1 MRGIFK
7 LVAACVVSA
16 LIAAAA
22 TYYLSGSLRG
32 IWRPKAVHSTGV
44 GGLPVC
50 LSGDTRNHVPTWSPS
65 LTKDGDL
72 TEEPPQN
79 DGQVMF
85 IEITGDGDKIG
96 CGNSDKDHLYALSK
110 PNTPGSVDDG
120 GLEVNLRGNV
130 QFHDG
135 LCTFHGFY
143 MNQPVYGMHQ
153 GWIETYFKPLDQFE
167 VIKSGAFCSEEAA
180 APD

>member
-1 MRGIFK
+1 MPGILK
-7 LVAACVVSA
+7 PAIACLVSA
-16 LIAAAA
+16 LIAGAL
-22 TYYLSGSLRG
+22 TYYMSGPLRSALQ
-32 IWRPKAVHSTGV
+32 PKQALAGGV

-50 LSGDTRNHVPTWSPS
+50 SSGDKRDHVPTWSPS

-79 DGQVMF
+79 DGQVVF
-85 IEITGDGDKIG
+85 IEITGEGDKIG
-96 CGNSDKDHLYALSK
+96 CGDSDKDHLYALSK

-130 QFHDG
+130 QFHNG

-143 MNQPVYGMHQ
+143 MNEPVYGMHQ
-153 GWIETYFKPLDQFE
+153 GWTETYFKPLDQFE
-167 VIKSGAFCSEEAA
+167 VVKSGTFCSEEAA
-180 APD
+180 PG

>member
-1 MRGIFK
+1 MPRILK
-7 LVAACVVSA
+7 LVAACLVSA
-16 LIAAAA
+16 LIAGAA
-22 TYYLSGSLRG
+22 TYYMPGSLRSALQ
-32 IWRPKAVHSTGV
+32 PKAAHKAGI
-44 GGLPVC
+44 GGLQVC
-50 LSGDTRNHVPTWSPS
+50 SSDDKRNRVPTWSPS

-72 TEEPPQN
+72 TEEPPQK
-79 DGQVMF
+79 DGQVVF

-110 PNTPGSVDDG
+110 PNTPGSVGDG

-130 QFHDG
+130 QFHNG
-135 LCTFHGFY
+135 LCTFQGFY

-167 VIKSGAFCSEEAA
+167 VVKSGSFCSEEAA
-180 APD
+180 PG

>member
-1 MRGIFK
+1 MPRILK
-7 LVAACVVSA
+7 LVAACLVSA
-16 LIAAAA
+16 LIAGAA
-22 TYYLSGSLRG
+22 TYYMPGSLRSALQ
-32 IWRPKAVHSTGV
+32 PKAAHKAGI
-44 GGLPVC
+44 GGLQVC
-50 LSGDTRNHVPTWSPS
+50 SSDDKRNRVPTWSPS

-79 DGQVMF
+79 DGQVVF

-110 PNTPGSVDDG
+110 PNTSGSVDDG

-130 QFHDG
+130 QFHNG
-135 LCTFHGFY
+135 LCTFQGFY

-167 VIKSGAFCSEEAA
+167 VVKSGSFCSEEAA
-180 APD
+180 PG